1 MSGREKDRKIDIMM
15 FVGYP
20 DGGKPAF
27 QVGSYTYR
35 QKTEGRKGI
44 ETEKRRQTHIGT
56 EEGGGGADTDRQG
69 TERQTERPT

>member
-1 MSGREKDRKIDIMM
+1 MSGREKDRKIDIMT

-27 QVGSYTYR
+27 QVGGYTYR

-44 ETEKRRQTHIGT
+44 ETEKRRQTHIGI
-56 EEGGGGADTDRQG
+56 EGGGGGAEADRQG
-69 TERQTERPT
+69 TERPT